1 MARSRDRGD
10 LLAAGLGPGPVREQ
24 FASETSDEL
33 TWVAAAQEGDRAAF
47 GRLYECYAR
56 MVHGVLL
63 ARVPVGEVDD
73 LVQDVFI
80 RALRRLSTLRE
91 TASFGAW
98 LAAIARNV
106 ANDYHRRSLPEEPL
120 TDDASD
126 QEIQCG
132 TSGADQD
139 ELAGAILEAVMSLAE
154 TYRET
159 LILRL
164 VEGMTGP
171 EIAARTGMTHGSVR
185 VNLHRGMEQLRAKL
199 ASPRR
204 PGPEREKA

>member
-1 MARSRDRGD
+1 MARPGNRGD
-10 LLAAGLGPGPVREQ
+10 LLAAGLGLRPAREQ
-24 FASETSDEL
+24 FASEISEDA
-33 TWVAAAQEGDRAAF
+33 TWVAAARYGDRAAF
-47 GRLYECYAR
+47 GRLYERYAH

-80 RALRRLSTLRE
+80 RALRRLATLRE

-126 QEIQCG
+126 HEIH
-132 TSGADQD
+132 
-139 ELAGAILEAVMSLAE
+139 
-154 TYRET
+154 R
-159 LILRL
+159 
-164 VEGMTGP
+164 
-171 EIAARTGMTHGSVR
+171 R
-185 VNLHRGMEQLRAKL
+185 V
-199 ASPRR
+199 
-204 PGPEREKA
+204 